1 MTVDLRSS
9 CDDRQRGQAL
19 VEFALV
25 LMFVILPF
33 IFVISDG
40 AVMLFKYAMLTNGA
54 REGARAGSIYQ
65 TSTQQ
70 SGTQSIDD
78 YIRQIDAGRQT
89 YILQEAQRSVGS
101 LVSLSQCS
109 NVITYTPAIPVL
121 GVGNPYREF
130 DPVHVRLECPHRLFF
145 GLIGTSQ
152 ITLSA
157 QSSMRIEPGGVIS
170 PTIP

>member
-1 MTVDLRSS
+1 MTIYSELDN
-9 CDDRQRGQAL
+9 DTQRGQAL

-25 LMFVILPF
+25 LVFVILPF
-33 IFVISDG
+33 IFVISDST
-40 AVMLFKYAMLTNGA
+40 VMLFKYTMLTNGA

-70 SGTQSIDD
+70 SGTQTIDN
-78 YIRQIDAGRQT
+78 YIQQVDTARQA
-89 YILQEAQRSVGS
+89 YVLQEAQRSVGS

-109 NVITYTPAIPVL
+109 NVITYTPALPAL
-121 GVGNPYREF
+121 GNPYREF

-170 PTIP
+170 PTTP